1 MSVWKALAGSQH
13 GTVFSYQRAKEE
25 SRRSPL
31 SLRTS
36 GASLGERLFLPLA
49 RGFSLSRS
57 GASAL
62 EDGQRGWG
70 SPILQEGKL
79 RLGAAPPPPAKGLE
93 SWL

>member
-1 MSVWKALAGSQH
+1 MIVWKALAGSQH

-25 SRRSPL
+25 SPF
-31 SLRTS
+31 SLGTS
-36 GASLGERLFLPLA
+36 GASLEERLFLPLE